1 MEPEDVDPEDK
12 EILKWDI
19 NDMILPQVVKKTD
32 WFREWPDSS
41 SKHIYSSEDRSAQR
55 HLSSW
60 AMRNTNNHNS
70 RILKKSCLGVVV
82 CSGSCSA
89 QEDRKVYLRPAICDK
104 ARRKQQMK
112 SKGEHDHPKP
122 ETKVEAEA
130 RRVRKK
136 AHRTIPWAS
145 WKLKGY
151 SQVKPFPCFL
161 FPFQSLPGEAQNWE
175 SLPLTRSFQEGVPW
189 PGPYSGAVISHCA
202 QQRALNGRVSFAKS
216 DGLGLSRSLAD
227 PASRLGPS
235 QLYETC
241 AWSNSGLYNGAD
253 LLQPSTSG
261 VSSDHD
267 ALQAGNKHVVLERNP
282 LTGRCCPNYYPFP
295 PASWPHDFAPSLHS
309 PELCFQWS
317 SQELPAAKLSCHPP
331 WPNPGAGAY
340 EEKVHGDLKSCFPST
355 PHQEDPFL
363 LTHTPHPHHPGSL
376 PGKNR
381 EEDLDRETG
390 RVGLHHGN
398 SDMLPN
404 LCPFRHG
411 NVPSEGKPVQQFL
424 PSFRALSSSLALCWL
439 SIIPVAS
446 ATTEM
451 QKRALHSH

>member
-104 ARRKQQMK
+104 ARRKQQRLLRL

-130 RRVRKK
+130 RR
-136 AHRTIPWAS
+136 
-145 WKLKGY
+145 
-151 SQVKPFPCFL
+151 
-161 FPFQSLPGEAQNWE
+161 SLPGEAQNWE

-282 LTGRCCPNYYPFP
+282 LTGRWSMIIDPFCGLP
-295 PASWPHDFAPSLHS
+295 QYSGTFPAS
-309 PELCFQWS
+309 E
-317 SQELPAAKLSCHPP
+317 
-331 WPNPGAGAY
+331 G
-340 EEKVHGDLKSCFPST
+340 FP
-355 PHQEDPFL
+355 L
-363 LTHTPHPHHPGSL
+363 
-376 PGKNR
+376 
-381 EEDLDRETG
+381 
-390 RVGLHHGN
+390 V
-398 SDMLPN
+398 
-404 LCPFRHG
+404 
-411 NVPSEGKPVQQFL
+411 
-424 PSFRALSSSLALCWL
+424 
-439 SIIPVAS
+439 
-446 ATTEM
+446 
-451 QKRALHSH
+451 